1 MLSGKVPKNPPERRS
16 NPKFTY
22 NPHEGESREYN
33 ISQLYYITGS
43 LLNYYKPSSKNSERY
58 LKFKLKVVQSSTA
71 AEIKRV
77 LNDDTRCH
85 DEART

>member
-1 MLSGKVPKNPPERRS
+1 MKVSPESTTIHR
-16 NPKFTY
+16 
-22 NPHEGESREYN
+22 
-33 ISQLYYITGS
+33 YITLPS
-43 LLNYYKPSSKNSERY
+43 LNLIITNQVRNLRKVLEVQIE
-58 LKFKLKVVQSSTA
+58 VVQSSTA